1 MLDLHVTPTVILW
14 WHPSPSQ
21 WKPRSSQWPT
31 RLCHRVPIVAGT
43 PSPLPLPSTPHAPAT
58 LASLLFHGQAHSCL
72 RDFTL
77 AVPILPSPDVH
88 TTNPSYP
95 SSLHS
100 NVTPLLRPPPT
111 PLFKIAP
118 PSTTLPNIRA
128 LLILLHLLNFLF
140 FPRPLS
146 SLHIL
151 SNSPVLDLIPLA

>member
-1 MLDLHVTPTVILW
+1 MMAPITLTVKATLFPVAYKALSPGSHCGW
-14 WHPSPSQ
+14 DSVSPPSA
-21 WKPRSSQWPT
+21 
-31 RLCHRVPIVAGT
+31 I
-43 PSPLPLPSTPHAPAT
+43 HAPCT
-58 LASLLFHGQAHSCL
+58 CYSGLLLFHGQAHSCL

-88 TTNPSYP
+88 TTNPSSP

-151 SNSPVLDLIPLA
+151 SNSPVIRLDSPCINFSWERPGF